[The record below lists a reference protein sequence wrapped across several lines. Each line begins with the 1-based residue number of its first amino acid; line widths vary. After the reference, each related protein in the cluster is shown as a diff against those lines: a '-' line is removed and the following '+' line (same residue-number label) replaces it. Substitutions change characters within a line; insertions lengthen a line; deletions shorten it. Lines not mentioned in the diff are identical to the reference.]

1 MFSGQY
7 WKDEPNKL
15 HKNINDSFLTYK
27 SKIFFF
33 LAHHIDMIDIV
44 LNTCDLS
51 EVITAPAKSFLSWYL
66 LHTGVRLV
74 QRNPDH
80 PGGLSVLSGYPA
92 APGESWHLEADSA
105 PKGRQLCE
113 CWWQSRA
120 SVLVFVDDTA
130 VLFWCHSVG
139 SGGQQGWDRNP
150 SHTVMNA
157 YRMLM
162 LYSHKH
168 LQM

>member
-33 LAHHIDMIDIV
+33 LHIISIWSILYWIHVIYQRLSLPLPSHFYRDI
-44 LNTCDLS
+44 C
-51 EVITAPAKSFLSWYL
+51 
-66 LHTGVRLV
+66 HTGVRLV

-113 CWWQSRA
+113 RWWQSRA
-120 SVLVFVDDTA
+120 SVLVSVDDTA